1 MSDLSFSIG
10 PLRFPNP
17 VVLASGTAGYG
28 YELEPYIDLDLLGGF
43 ITKGIYPAPRA
54 GNPSPRVYE
63 TPSGM
68 LNAIGLQ
75 GIGMVRFRDE
85 VLPFWERYKPPLG
98 INVAGECP
106 EDYARVVEY
115 LDSHPRIDFYEINL
129 SCPNVQTGGRSPSW
143 FPEETKRILSTL
155 RPLTKRPLIAKLSP
169 HARSVEEIA
178 FAAQE
183 AGADGVSL
191 ISTFIGLAV
200 DLKSRRPILHN
211 LFGGVSGPAVKP
223 MALAMVY
230 KVFQR
235 VSLPI
240 LGMGGIV
247 SGRDLLE
254 FIVAGASG
262 VQIGTA
268 TIVDPQAPLRILRE
282 ASELLPSLGCDSL
295 GELRGSLKP
304 YR

>member
-28 YELEPYIDLDLLGGF
+28 YELEPYIDLDLLGGV

-191 ISTFIGLAV
+191 INTFIGLAV

-240 LGMGGIV
+240 LRMGGIV

>member
-143 FPEETKRILSTL
+143 FPEETKGILSSL

-191 ISTFIGLAV
+191 INTFIGLAV
-200 DLKSRRPILHN
+200 DLKSRRPMLHN

-230 KVFQR
+230 KVFR
-235 VSLPI
+235 RISLPI

-254 FIVAGASG
+254 FVVAGASG

-282 ASELLPSLGCDSL
+282 ASELFPSLGCDSL

>member
-28 YELEPYIDLDLLGGF
+28 YELEPYIDLDLLGGV

-115 LDSHPRIDFYEINL
+115 LDPHPRIDFYEINL

-143 FPEETKRILSTL
+143 FPEETKGILSTL

-191 ISTFIGLAV
+191 INTFIGLAV